1 MEKKVLVAVDDS
13 RHSENSLRYAAGLIE
28 TVKDLKFVLYH
39 VQPTISQYLLD
50 EARTKPGANAQLKK
64 LMRKTHDAAKALLA
78 KHKAIMVSLGVAEAD
93 IQVMTLP
100 RHFGVAKDILEYATA
115 LVYDAIVIGRRGV
128 SGLTELLD
136 GSVSNNVVNNSE
148 LLPIWV
154 VDDTPLSKGIMVA
167 VDGSRN
173 SLRAV
178 DHLSFI
184 LGGNTDITISFFHV
198 IPRLADFGP
207 IDFSDTDTSQLE
219 AIIRESD
226 SAHIDR
232 FYARALQKLADAG
245 IEERQIRVDVKK
257 GGLKVGKAVLEAYHK
272 GGFGT
277 LVVGRRGADRRY
289 FSGSVSRYLV
299 NRFSGG
305 ALWVVP

>member
-1 MEKKVLVAVDDS
+1 MLIAVDDS
-13 RHSENSLRYAAGLIE
+13 RHSENSLRYAAGLTE
-28 TVKDLKFVLYH
+28 SVKPLKFVLYH

-50 EARTKPGANAQLKK
+50 AAKTKPSANVELKK
-64 LMRKTHDAAKALLA
+64 LMRKMNEAAKALLE
-78 KHKAIMVSLGVAEAD
+78 KHKALMISLGVPEGD
-93 IQVMTLP
+93 VQVVTLP
-100 RHFGVAKDILEYATA
+100 RKFGVAKDILEYATA
-115 LVYDAIVIGRRGV
+115 LVYDAIIIGRRGV

-154 VDDTPLSKGIMVA
+154 VDQKPSSKGIMAA
-167 VDGSRN
+167 VDGSQS

-178 DHLSFI
+178 DHLAFI
-184 LGGNTDITISFFHV
+184 FGGNTDTTITFFHV
-198 IPRLADFGP
+198 EPRLTDFCA

-219 AIIRESD
+219 DLIHQGD
-226 SAHIDR
+226 SAYIDR
-232 FYARALQKLADAG
+232 FYARALSKLADAG
-245 IEERQIRVDVKK
+245 ISEKQIRIDVQK
-257 GGLKVGKAVLEAYHK
+257 GGLKVGKAIIETYQR

-277 LVVGRRGADRRY
+277 LIIGRRGADRRF